1 MMKYLFIIILCILP
15 ITNFAQNNHDHHFLR
30 GKIFQKDSLGEAIPV
45 PYANVFWLETNHGVI
60 TDSLGV
66 FRLHKPVQDKDLN
79 LVVSF
84 IGYSPDTVLIE
95 TGKRYIEIGLD
106 QSRMLEEVVISKNKA
121 SSVNSRLS
129 MMPTQIITDVG
140 LQKLACCNIGESFE
154 SNATIDVGFTDAVS
168 GAKKIRML
176 GLDGKYSQFL
186 FENVPFMRG
195 PEAGYGLSHIPG
207 PFMESIQVSKGTS
220 SVLNGY
226 ESTTGQINVEYKK
239 PADTDLLFVNL
250 FANTEGRYESNITSG
265 LRLNNNWAGMI
276 LFHGSTQ
283 NAELDHNS
291 DGFYDKPLQKQF
303 NFLNRWEYN
312 PDGLLHL
319 QFGVEVLKEGRIGG
333 QLSYKGRNEN
343 PGSLYGIDID
353 INKLRLF
360 GKLGFA
366 FPENPNQSIGW
377 INSFTY
383 FDQNSLFGLREY
395 NGKTKSYYSN
405 LIWQTQVNNPG
416 NKLSSGISFQY
427 DNYDEFFI
435 DEDYL
440 RREYIPGIFSQ
451 YTYSVPEKLVFMTGA
466 RLDYNSEFGLL
477 FTPRIHFKYSLNE
490 HLILRSTLGVSHRS
504 PSIFAENMS
513 YLASSRAFIID
524 PDIRMENALNTGASL
539 TRHFHLPDQREA
551 SLSVDFYHTRFSSQM
566 IVDIDHSVSELNIYN
581 LDGKSYSNA
590 FQADF
595 TGEIFK
601 GFDMTLAYRYNNVMV
616 DYIDGLREMPFINKH
631 KYLFTTTYSTRFDK
645 WKFDLT
651 VQRNGKSR
659 IPDTDENPEAFR
671 FERESPSYYMIHAQ
685 ITRRF
690 KHFELYTGVENLG
703 SYRQERAILDPE
715 NPFGD
720 YFDATMVWGP
730 LTNRMF
736 YGGLR
741 FTIK

>member
-1 MMKYLFIIILCILP
+1 MKNIFIFILCSF
-15 ITNFAQNNHDHHFLR
+15 TYVAFSQSSQKSHFLK
-30 GKIFQKDSLGEAIPV
+30 GQVYQTDSLGEKIPV
-45 PYANVFWLETNHGVI
+45 PYANLYWMETTQGVI
-60 TDSLGV
+60 TDSIGS
-66 FRLHKPVQDKDLN
+66 FSIHKPDLEKDLK
-79 LVVSF
+79 LVVSY
-84 IGYSPDTVLIE
+84 IGFSPDTFLIE
-95 TGKRYIEIGLD
+95 AGKTFMEIYLEN
-106 QSRMLEEVVISKNKA
+106 SRMLDEVVISKNKTTNI
-121 SSVNSRLS
+121 NSRIS

-186 FENVPFMRG
+186 FENIPFMRG

-207 PFMESIQVSKGTS
+207 PFMQSIQVSKGTS

-239 PADTDLLFVNL
+239 PADTDLLYVNL

-276 LFHGSTQ
+276 FFHGSTQ

-312 PDGLLHL
+312 PDGLIHL
-319 QFGVEVLKEGRIGG
+319 QFGVELLNEERIGG
-333 QLSYKGRNEN
+333 QVSYNGRDDN
-343 PGSLYGIDID
+343 PDNLYGIDIE
-353 INKLRLF
+353 INKIRVF
-360 GKLGFA
+360 GKLGYA
-366 FPENPNQSIGW
+366 FPKDPNQSVGW

-395 NGKTKSYYSN
+395 KGETKSYYSN
-405 LIWQTQVNNPG
+405 LIWQTRIKNPRNN
-416 NKLSSGISFQY
+416 LSTGISFQY
-427 DNYDEFFI
+427 DNYDEYFI
-435 DEDYL
+435 DREFL
-440 RREYIPGIFSQ
+440 RTEYIPGVFSQ
-451 YTYSVPEKLVFMTGA
+451 YTYSIPEKLVLMSGA
-466 RLDYNSEFGLL
+466 RLDYNSEFGWL
-477 FTPRIHFKYSLNE
+477 FTPRVHFKYSLNE
-490 HLILRSTLGVSHRS
+490 NYIVRATIGASHRS
-504 PSIFAENMS
+504 PSVFAENLS
-513 YLASSRAFIID
+513 FLASSRIFNID
-524 PDIRMENALNTGASL
+524 PEIQMENALNTGVSL
-539 TRHFHLPDQREA
+539 TRYFYLPEQRDA
-551 SLSVDFYHTRFSSQM
+551 SLSVDYYHTRFSSQM
-566 IVDIDHSVSELNIYN
+566 IVDLDQSVSEVNIYN
-581 LDGKSYSNA
+581 LDGNSFSNA

-595 TGEIFK
+595 SGEVFK

-616 DYIDGLREMPFINKH
+616 DYTEGLREMPFINKH

-659 IPDTDENPEAFR
+659 IPDTDENSEEFQ
-671 FERESPSYYMIHAQ
+671 FEKESPAYYMVHAQ
-685 ITRRF
+685 LTKRF
-690 KHFELYTGVENLG
+690 KHFELYTGVENLT

-720 YFDATMVWGP
+720 VFDATMVWGP

-741 FTIK
+741 IAIK